1 MTRGSAG
8 YVSSLDTLLPQVDVL
23 SIHVP
28 LTETTRHLIGAS
40 ELARLKPTAV
50 LVNTARGPVV
60 DEDALVDALENG
72 RLFGAGLD
80 VFDHEPAVNPRL
92 LAAPGAML
100 LPHIGQRDRDH
111 QVADGPARLPGRTRD
126 TGRCRTKQ
134 PRRHAASVA
143 RCARHEEPAG
153 PPAPMAAVDRA
164 PPRVGGA
171 RAERCD
177 GVMLALGVTPDV
189 GASTTTTSATTTTDT
204 AASAQQ
210 AGLLASVDSAL
221 SAATAQRSVH
231 YVQSAS
237 AGKQRVTIV
246 ADASSS
252 EGRQVVTVHNGSSVG
267 HITGE
272 LTGDKVYFR
281 GDAYGLSSYLGMPTN
296 LASKYK
302 NRWIVF
308 TKSSQG
314 FAQSVKAFTIQGPLS
329 VVKLTKGTLS
339 AAGATTVDG
348 QAVTAIAGR
357 TTALSTG
364 GKSGPQPCTWRAVG
378 RPFQCASSAPERRA
392 RAAPKARWTSAC
404 GVSASWFPPRATPSP
419 PPRSSDRPV
428 VTGVTAPE
436 GH

>member
-1 MTRGSAG
+1 MRPTRRARRAG
-8 YVSSLDTLLPQVDVL
+8 GTDG
-23 SIHVP
+23 
-28 LTETTRHLIGAS
+28 RR
-40 ELARLKPTAV
+40 RL
-50 LVNTARGPVV
+50 RS
-60 DEDALVDALENG
+60 
-72 RLFGAGLD
+72 
-80 VFDHEPAVNPRL
+80 
-92 LAAPGAML
+92 
-100 LPHIGQRDRDH
+100 
-111 QVADGPARLPGRTRD
+111 
-126 TGRCRTKQ
+126 
-134 PRRHAASVA
+134 RHAWGALALS
-143 RCARHEEPAG
+143 
-153 PPAPMAAVDRA
+153 AVT
-164 PPRVGGA
+164 
-171 RAERCD
+171 
-177 GVMLALGVTPDV
+177 GVVLALGATPDV
-189 GASTTTTSATTTTDT
+189 GASTTTTSPTTTTDT
-204 AASAQQ
+204 AARAQQ
-210 AGLLASVDSAL
+210 TGLLASVNSAL

-252 EGRQVVTVHNGSSVG
+252 QGRQVVTVHNGSSVG

-364 GKSGPQPCTWRAVG
+364 GKSGTATLYL
-378 RPFQCASSAPERRA
+378 ASSGPPLPVRFVGTGTQSAGSAKGEVDFSLWGERVVVPAPSHA
-392 RAAPKARWTSAC
+392 IAASQ
-404 GVSASWFPPRATPSP
+404 VQ
-419 PPRSSDRPV
+419 
-428 VTGVTAPE
+428 
-436 GH
+436 